1 MFKPLILIVEDEL
14 LIAKDIS
21 LILADE
27 GYDTH
32 IGITTVK
39 EAIEALTQ
47 KEYDLVLIDIN
58 LQNNS
63 DGVELGN
70 YLLNKDTVP
79 YIYITSH
86 SDNITIDRVKDSR
99 PHAIIIKPYK
109 PLDIKTSVSIVL
121 NNYKHKKIDVL
132 RTDEQLTDEVPFMLK
147 EVVKYIDLHIKDRI
161 DIIDLS
167 KLTRWSSQHFI
178 RVFTQYIGDTPYQYI
193 LRKKMEKAKILITDS
208 DVSMKDIAFELG
220 YESYGNFCKVFKR
233 ETGKK
238 PNEYRK
244 LNSVMKILT
253 ETKK

>member
-1 MFKPLILIVEDEL
+1 MLKPLILIVEDEL

-21 LILADE
+21 IILAEE
-27 GYDTH
+27 GYDSH
-32 IGITTVK
+32 IGITTVQ
-39 EAIEALTQ
+39 EAIEALS
-47 KEYDLVLIDIN
+47 KNDYDVVLIDIN
-58 LQNNS
+58 LQNSS

-109 PLDIKTSVSIVL
+109 PLDIKTTVSIVL
-121 NNYKHKKIDVL
+121 NNYKHKKIDII
-132 RTDEQLTDEVPFMLK
+132 RTDEPLTDEVPFMLK
-147 EVVKYIDLHIKDRI
+147 EVIKYIDINIKERI

-178 RVFTQYIGDTPYQYI
+178 RVFSQYIGDTPYQYI

-208 DVSMKDIAFELG
+208 DVAMKDIAFELG

-238 PNEYRK
+238 PNEFRK
-244 LNSVMKILT
+244 LHSIMKKLNPDT
-253 ETKK
+253 T

>member
-1 MFKPLILIVEDEL
+1 MLKPLILIVEDEL

-21 LILADE
+21 IILAEE
-27 GYDTH
+27 GYDSH
-32 IGITTVK
+32 IGITTVQ
-39 EAIEALTQ
+39 EAIEALS
-47 KEYDLVLIDIN
+47 KNDYDVVLIDIN
-58 LQNNS
+58 LQNSS

-109 PLDIKTSVSIVL
+109 PLDIKTTVSIVL
-121 NNYKHKKIDVL
+121 NNYKHKKIDII
-132 RTDEQLTDEVPFMLK
+132 RTDEPLTDEVPFMLK
-147 EVVKYIDLHIKDRI
+147 EVIKYIDINIKERI

-208 DVSMKDIAFELG
+208 DVAMKDIAFELG

-238 PNEYRK
+238 PNEFRK
-244 LNSVMKILT
+244 LHSIMKKLNPDT
-253 ETKK
+253 T